1 MRFITLVLVTLSF
14 AFSTP
19 SMSSDSYAIVK
30 KIRGVAKV
38 NNKELKE
45 GDRIEIGSIINARGK
60 GNFIDIEIKP
70 NHGAVRIVNGEFEL
84 KKISN
89 TTSIYNLLFGKA
101 FSYFNK
107 TDKSNIQINTKQASF
122 SVRGTKFLAEQLED
136 DRSFLC
142 VCDGVVEAKNSS
154 GKSANV
160 KAGEEVFITKN
171 DPKFVDEINM
181 RDMTKLKS
189 IFKDMGYPVK

>member
-1 MRFITLVLVTLSF
+1 MRFISLVLATLSF

-19 SMSSDSYAIVK
+19 SFSSGSYAIVK

-38 NNKELKE
+38 DNKELKV

-60 GNFIDIEIKP
+60 GNFVDIKIEP
-70 NHGAVRIVNGEFEL
+70 NHGAVRIVDGEFEL
-84 KKISN
+84 KKISSN
-89 TTSIYNLLFGKA
+89 DSVYNILFGKV

-122 SVRGTKFLAEQLED
+122 SVHGTKFLAEQLED

-142 VCDGVVEAKNSS
+142 VCDGIVEAKNSS
-154 GKSANV
+154 GKSAHV

-171 DPKFVDEINM
+171 DPKFVDEIIVQ
-181 RDMTKLKS
+181 DMTKLKS